1 MTVEEEEVVP
11 PEEGQVTTIS
21 PKKKKKSRKSVI
33 TAVSVPTTSDET
45 EEKKEKKTT
54 KKKEKSTGEKSS
66 SSSSPTG
73 EKKKE
78 KKEKEKKEKKEKDK
92 DKKEKEK
99 KGSSSSKKEKS
110 KKSSSSS
117 KKKTSSS
124 SKTKTSSSSSAAA
137 AVEGGGEG
145 TTSTASDDEFN
156 TSQGSIFS
164 TDDDN
169 EEDFIGG
176 GNGDD
181 AEPELEEE
189 VDADLLQPIPTPN
202 NPKMEKINLLLE
214 QPNLEKLTMYVDPA
228 NTNIRMI
235 REYLQEMYYKEHKLP
250 RKEQRTLLYKRRPI
264 FDLPPP
270 SINIEKKSNTTN
282 GDVEDDV
289 DYDDINVLDSYTLAD
304 YGIVDD
310 KSKIELSKMIVYV
323 IAPTTKQSMMIN
335 NVDPMYDVI
344 FDMKKLALQDGY
356 PIERLK
362 LLHKE
367 ANNKEIKDD
376 KNEVTFYDCGIKDH
390 HTLIL
395 EWPYI
400 TLFIKV
406 PKNMN
411 VTDGEDDK
419 GDERD
424 FMILDLELQAEMEQV
439 HKIREF
445 VFAETGIPK
454 QYHKLLATS
463 TQCPPNKSGGKAKKE
478 PKQIPLDD
486 YKKLIADYKLQD
498 NDVIELLP
506 MTLKMNYIQPH
517 GAGNKIVE
525 TKFYPNDTVGYVKN
539 AIAKGI
545 QDVDGIPKTNV
556 SIKFHDKDVT
566 KYNSKTLYELDV
578 VDGSQF
584 NIEKERYVL
593 PLSRYGG
600 LYFKEFGKN
609 SRRRTAIRPP
619 ARPSDSLPA
628 CRLVRLMTQNF
639 VFILI
644 F

>member
-1 MTVEEEEVVP
+1 MTAEEEVSEVGLTSP
-11 PEEGQVTTIS
+11 TTS
-21 PKKKKKSRKSVI
+21 PTKKKKKKSRKSV
-33 TAVSVPTTSDET
+33 AVSLATSDDEAT
-45 EEKKEKKTT
+45 
-54 KKKEKSTGEKSS
+54 
-66 SSSSPTG
+66 

-78 KKEKEKKEKKEKDK
+78 KKKKEKTSGDKSEKTSSSSSTGEKKEKKDKKDK
-92 DKKEKEK
+92 DKKDKGKKDKE
-99 KGSSSSKKEKS
+99 KKEKS
-110 KKSSSSS
+110 KKSSSS
-117 KKKTSSS
+117 KKKSSKAKSSS
-124 SKTKTSSSSSAAA
+124 TA
-137 AVEGGGEG
+137 EGGEG
-145 TTSTASDDEFN
+145 TTSTASDDEFG

-164 TDDDN
+164 TDDD
-169 EEDFIGG
+169 EDFIGDLG
-176 GNGDD
+176 SGDEIQVD
-181 AEPELEEE
+181 EPK
-189 VDADLLQPIPTPN
+189 LLQEEDVDILKPIPLPD

-235 REYLQEMYYKEHKLP
+235 REFLQENYYKEHKLP

-264 FDLPPP
+264 FLAPPP
-270 SINIEKKSNTTN
+270 NIELD
-282 GDVEDDV
+282 GGIEYDDV
-289 DYDDINVLDSYTLAD
+289 NVLDSYTLAD
-304 YGIVDD
+304 YGIVDE

-367 ANNKEIKDD
+367 ANNKEIQDD

-400 TLFIKV
+400 TLYIKV

-411 VTDGEDDK
+411 SNNDGA
-419 GDERD
+419 DERD

-445 VFAETGIPK
+445 IFAETGIPK

-463 TQCPPNKSGGKAKKE
+463 TQCPPNKSGGGGKVQKE

-486 YKKLIADYKLQD
+486 DKKLIADYKLQD

-506 MTLKMNYIQPH
+506 MTVKMNYIEPDAA
-517 GAGNKIVE
+517 AGDNKVVE
-525 TKFYPNDTVGYVKN
+525 AKFYPNDTIGYVKN
-539 AIAKGI
+539 TIAKGI

-556 SIKFHDKDVT
+556 SIKFNDKDVT

-584 NIEKERYVL
+584 NIEKERYVVL
-593 PLSRYGG
+593 IPELT
-600 LYFKEFGKN
+600 
-609 SRRRTAIRPP
+609 RRSVIRP
-619 ARPSDSLPA
+619 STHQIVCLSVGSFD
-628 CRLVRLMTQNF
+628 
-639 VFILI
+639 
-644 F
+644 